1 MIGSFRDVFKIPEL
15 RSRIGFTI
23 ALLVVY
29 RVGGHIL
36 LPGVNQAVIE
46 QFFEQQA
53 GNMFKM
59 YDMFAGG
66 NLRRASIFA
75 LGIMPYISA
84 SIIMQ
89 LATAVVPY
97 FEKLQKEGE
106 EGRKRINQLTR
117 YGTVALGLIQSAGI
131 SRSLPAMLGAGA
143 VTMDPNGFML
153 LSMLTLTA
161 GTVFVMWLGEQI
173 TERGIGN
180 GISLIITIGIVAR
193 YPRDLGNTLQ
203 KLTIPGSDFTYAHLA
218 MLILVTIGIVAGIV
232 AITQG
237 ERRIPVQY
245 ARRMVGRKTYG
256 GQQTHIPL
264 KVNTSG
270 VMPIIFAQSLLMA
283 PSMIAGLVPGSVL
296 SDTVMRWSVPTS
308 PVYVISYAILVIGFS
323 YFYTAIVFNP
333 VDLAD
338 NMKKYGGFIPGIK
351 PGKKTAEYIDRVL
364 TRITLPGGVFLA
376 FIAIMPAFLAQWLNA
391 PIAWQLGGTGLLIV
405 VGVVLDTMQQVESH
419 LVMRSYEGFMKS
431 GRVRGRR

>member
-1 MIGSFRDVFKIPEL
+1 MIGSFRDIFKIPEL
-15 RSRIGFTI
+15 RARIGFTV
-23 ALLVVY
+23 ALLIVY

-36 LPGVNQAVIE
+36 LPGVNQAVIQ
-46 QFFEQQA
+46 QFFDQQA

-66 NLRRASIFA
+66 NLSRASIFA

-89 LATAVVPY
+89 IATAVVPY
-97 FEKLQKEGE
+97 FEKLQKEGDQ
-106 EGRKRINQLTR
+106 GRKRIDQLTR
-117 YGTVALGLIQSAGI
+117 YGTVFLGLIQSAGI
-131 SRSLPAMLGAGA
+131 SRSLPALLGQDAI
-143 VTMDPNGFML
+143 TMNPNGFML
-153 LSMLTLTA
+153 LSMLTLTS
-161 GTVFVMWLGEQI
+161 GTIFVMWLGEQI

-180 GISLIITIGIVAR
+180 GISLIITIGIIAR
-193 YPRDLGNTLQ
+193 YPQDVSNTVQ
-203 KLTIPGSDFTYAHLA
+203 KLSIPGSDFGYAHLA
-218 MLILVTIGIVAGIV
+218 ALLVITVAMVAGII
-232 AITQG
+232 AITTGQ
-237 ERRIPVQY
+237 RRIPVQY

-270 VMPIIFAQSLLMA
+270 VMPIIFAQSLMMF
-283 PSMIAGLVPGSVL
+283 PSMVAQLFPGTTL
-296 SDTVMRWSVPTS
+296 ADTIMRWSTPTS
-308 PVYVISYAILVIGFS
+308 PVYVITYSLMIVGFS

-364 TRITLPGGVFLA
+364 TRITLPGGIYLA
-376 FIAIMPAFLAQWLNA
+376 FIAIIPAFLAQWLNA

-405 VGVVLDTMQQVESH
+405 VGVVLDTMQRIESH
-419 LVMRSYEGFMKS
+419 LVMRSYEGFMQS

>member
-1 MIGSFRDVFKIPEL
+1 
-15 RSRIGFTI
+15 
-23 ALLVVY
+23 
-29 RVGGHIL
+29 
-36 LPGVNQAVIE
+36 
-46 QFFEQQA
+46 
-53 GNMFKM
+53 
-59 YDMFAGG
+59 
-66 NLRRASIFA
+66 
-75 LGIMPYISA
+75 
-84 SIIMQ
+84 
-89 LATAVVPY
+89 
-97 FEKLQKEGE
+97 
-106 EGRKRINQLTR
+106 
-117 YGTVALGLIQSAGI
+117 
-131 SRSLPAMLGAGA
+131 
-143 VTMDPNGFML
+143 
-153 LSMLTLTA
+153 
-161 GTVFVMWLGEQI
+161 
-173 TERGIGN
+173 
-180 GISLIITIGIVAR
+180 
-193 YPRDLGNTLQ
+193 
-203 KLTIPGSDFTYAHLA
+203 

>member
-1 MIGSFRDVFKIPEL
+1 MIGSLRDIFKIPEL
-15 RSRIGFTI
+15 RARIGFTL
-23 ALLVVY
+23 ALLIVY
-29 RVGGHIL
+29 RVGGHVL
-36 LPGVNQAVIE
+36 LPGVNQAVIQE
-46 QFFEQQA
+46 FFARQ
-53 GNMFKM
+53 GSNPLGMF
-59 YDMFAGG
+59 DMFAGG
-66 NLRRASIFA
+66 NLSRASIFA

-97 FEKLQKEGE
+97 FEKLNKEGE

-117 YGTVALGLIQSAGI
+117 YGTVVLCLIQSSAI
-131 SRSLPAMLGAGA
+131 SRGLPTMLGPGA
-143 VTMDPNGFML
+143 ITMDPNGFML
-153 LSMLTLTA
+153 LAMVTLTA
-161 GTVFVMWLGEQI
+161 GTIFVMWLGEQI

-180 GISLIITIGIVAR
+180 GISMIITIGIIAR
-193 YPRDLGNTLQ
+193 YPTDVSNTVQ
-203 KLTIPGSDFTYAHLA
+203 KLTIPGSDFTYAHMAAL
-218 MLILVTIGIVAGIV
+218 LVLTVAIVAGIV

-237 ERRIPVQY
+237 QRKIPVQY

-270 VMPIIFAQSLLMA
+270 VMPIIFAQSLIMA
-283 PSMIAGLVPGSVL
+283 PSMLAGFIQGTALG
-296 SDTVMRWSVPTS
+296 DMIMRWSIPTH
-308 PVYVISYAILVIGFS
+308 PVYVVVYASLVIGFS

-364 TRITLPGGVFLA
+364 TRITLPGGVYLA
-376 FIAIMPAFLAQWLNA
+376 AIAVMPAFLAQWLNA

-405 VGVVLDTMQQVESH
+405 VGVVLDTMQQIESH

-431 GRVRGRR
+431 GRVKGRR

>member
-106 EGRKRINQLTR
+106 DGRKRINQLTR
-117 YGTVALGLIQSAGI
+117 YGTVALGLVQSAGI

-203 KLTIPGSDFTYAHLA
+203 KLAIPGSDFTYAHLA
-218 MLILVTIGIVAGIV
+218 ALIMVTVGIVAGIV

-283 PSMIAGLVPGSVL
+283 PSMIAGLFPGSVL

-308 PVYVISYAILVIGFS
+308 PVYVISYAALVIGFS

>member
-1 MIGSFRDVFKIPEL
+1 MIGSFRDMFKIPEL
-15 RSRIGFTI
+15 RSRIGFTV
-23 ALLVVY
+23 ALLIVY
-29 RVGGHIL
+29 RVGGHVL
-36 LPGVNQAVIE
+36 LPGVNQSVIQ
-46 QFFEQQA
+46 QFFDQQA

-66 NLRRASIFA
+66 NLSRASIFA

-89 LATAVVPY
+89 IATAVVPY
-97 FEKLQKEGE
+97 FEKLQKEGDH
-106 EGRKRINQLTR
+106 GRKRIDQLTR
-117 YGTVALGLIQSAGI
+117 YGTVLLGLVQSAGI
-131 SRSLPAMLGAGA
+131 SRSLPAMLGQDAI
-143 VTMDPNGFML
+143 TMNPNAFML
-153 LSMLTLTA
+153 LSMLTLTS
-161 GTVFVMWLGEQI
+161 GTIFVMWLGEQI

-180 GISLIITIGIVAR
+180 GISLIITIGIIAR
-193 YPRDLGNTLQ
+193 YPADVSNTIQ
-203 KLTIPGSDFTYAHLA
+203 KLSIPGSDFNYAHLA
-218 MLILVTIGIVAGIV
+218 ALLAITVAMVAGII
-232 AITQG
+232 AITTGQ
-237 ERRIPVQY
+237 RRIPVQY
-245 ARRMVGRKTYG
+245 ARRMVGRKAYG

-264 KVNTSG
+264 KVNTAG
-270 VMPIIFAQSLLMA
+270 VMPIIFAQSLMMF
-283 PSMIAGLVPGSVL
+283 PSMVAQLFPGTTL
-296 SDTVMRWSVPTS
+296 ADTVMRWSTPTS
-308 PVYVISYAILVIGFS
+308 PVYVVTYSSMIVAFS

-364 TRITLPGGVFLA
+364 TRITLPGGIYLA
-376 FIAIMPAFLAQWLNA
+376 FIAIIPAFLAQWLNA

-405 VGVVLDTMQQVESH
+405 VGVVLDTMQRIESH